1 MKKQLLLICI
11 IMGSILFKS
20 CEGPA
25 PRETE
30 ITKEERLEWFKEA
43 KFGMFIHW
51 GVYSKLAGE
60 WKDQQVPVGENA
72 EWIMHHFQIPVEK
85 YRDVAATFNPTK
97 FNAEEWV
104 DLAKNTGMKYM
115 VITSKHH
122 DGFAMYPSEVS
133 NYNILDYTPY
143 DKDPMEAL
151 SKACREEGIRFG
163 FYYSHREDWNHP
175 YAYGNTWDFDSSQ
188 TNLDS
193 MDYPGL
199 FREYLEEKSKPQV
212 KELLTNYNPRVM
224 WFDRGMYTQEQ
235 GKEFVN
241 LAHDIRPECLV
252 NGRVGHYHKELLGD
266 YQELGDR
273 EIADWGI
280 GEYFETPMTLN
291 QTWGY
296 SKFDTT
302 WKEPK
307 RIIRQLVTTVSNGGN
322 YLLNVGPTGKGEI
335 PEASVRILKKVGQ
348 WMQKNS
354 ESIYGTTASPF
365 ADNRPWGRIT
375 RKGEKL
381 YLHIF
386 QWPEDQKLEIEGL
399 NNVIRKA
406 YMLVDKEKKLDVKRN
421 DDQIRISLPSDPAD
435 EINSVAV
442 LEIEGDPNVDPLII
456 KQEGNQ
462 PIQLE
467 CKNAITKGSAIKR
480 YNRKGKYH
488 ISKWKKPEDL
498 IQWHVDVEVPGSYN
512 IFINYS
518 ARPEWEGQPYIVNAG
533 ENELESQVIGSE
545 GWYEYNTFKM
555 GQIEFNE
562 KGKHLVKIY
571 PKEASDEHLMY
582 FKSMELRPIN

>member
-1 MKKQLLLICI
+1 
-11 IMGSILFKS
+11 
-20 CEGPA
+20 
-25 PRETE
+25 
-30 ITKEERLEWFKEA
+30 
-43 KFGMFIHW
+43 
-51 GVYSKLAGE
+51 
-60 WKDQQVPVGENA
+60 
-72 EWIMHHFQIPVEK
+72 
-85 YRDVAATFNPTK
+85 
-97 FNAEEWV
+97 
-104 DLAKNTGMKYM
+104 
-115 VITSKHH
+115 
-122 DGFAMYPSEVS
+122 
-133 NYNILDYTPY
+133 
-143 DKDPMEAL
+143 
-151 SKACREEGIRFG
+151 
-163 FYYSHREDWNHP
+163 
-175 YAYGNTWDFDSSQ
+175 
-188 TNLDS
+188 NLDS

-199 FREYLEEKSKPQV
+199 FRKYLEEKSKPQV
-212 KELLTNYNPRVM
+212 EELLANYNQRVM

-348 WMQKNS
+348 WMQQNS

-442 LEIEGDPNVDPLII
+442 LEIEGDPKVDPLII